1 MRWRPGF
8 PRSSSMSRR
17 WSRRTSRPSSDC
29 PRAISSTGSSR
40 PISCSGS
47 VPRPIGPTTA
57 RRSSACTSAARPP
70 TRGAASRAFP
80 DTTRHARFSRT
91 GSAFRRIREARGAT
105 CVAFEVRCA
114 SSIETGPRRVSTESY
129 LRPGIAGE
137 KAYDPMR
144 EPRFTEIATFM
155 RAPLAATLES
165 VDIGLIGVPTDLG
178 VTNRPGAR
186 HGPREIRNASSLM
199 RAFNLGLGVN
209 PYELC
214 RIADLGDVHLS
225 HRYDLERQNED
236 IEAFYRKVKAA
247 HVIPISA
254 GGDHSIT
261 YPIFKAIAARA
272 PIGMVHIDAH
282 TDTWGEFF
290 GSKFTHGAPFR
301 LAVEAGV
308 LDPKR
313 TIQIGIRGGQNFMDG
328 IEFSRS
334 HGMRVVFIEEFASLG
349 VDRVIEEAR
358 AVVGDRPTYIS
369 FDVDG
374 LDPVYAPGTGTPEVG
389 GITTLEAQRLL
400 RGLRG
405 LNLIGGD
412 VVEVAPPYDQTGNTA
427 LVGATMMFEILC
439 LIADRHF
446 GAGRG
451 GRAGDR

>member
-1 MRWRPGF
+1 MNDHP
-8 PRSSSMSRR
+8 
-17 WSRRTSRPSSDC
+17 
-29 PRAISSTGSSR
+29 
-40 PISCSGS
+40 
-47 VPRPIGPTTA
+47 
-57 RRSSACTSAARPP
+57 
-70 TRGAASRAFP
+70 
-80 DTTRHARFSRT
+80 
-91 GSAFRRIREARGAT
+91 
-105 CVAFEVRCA
+105 
-114 SSIETGPRRVSTESY
+114 Y
-129 LRPGIAGE
+129 LRPSAVIE
-137 KAYDPMR
+137 TAYDPMKQ
-144 EPRFTEIATFM
+144 PRFTEIATFM
-155 RAPLAATLES
+155 RAPLATSLEQ
-165 VDIGLIGVPTDLG
+165 VDIGLVGVPTDLG

-186 HGPREIRNASSLM
+186 HGPREIRNSSSLM
-199 RAFNLGLGVN
+199 RAFNLGLGVD
-209 PYELC
+209 PYALC

-225 HRYDLERQNED
+225 HRYDLEKQNQD
-236 IEAFYRKVKAA
+236 IEAFFRKLHRAGVLP
-247 HVIPISA
+247 VSA

-261 YPIFKAIAARA
+261 YPIFRAIAAQE
-272 PIGMVHIDAH
+272 PIGMVHVDAH
-282 TDTWGEFF
+282 TDTWGEFY

-313 TIQIGIRGGQNFMDG
+313 TIQIGIRGGQNFLDG

-334 HGMRVVFIEEFASLG
+334 HGMRVVFIEEFAELG
-349 VDRVIEEAR
+349 VERVIEEAR
-358 AVVGDRPTYIS
+358 RVVGSGATYIS

-446 GAGRG
+446 GPQATKKPR
-451 GRAGDR
+451 RAAP

>member
-1 MRWRPGF
+1 MNDSSYTRPDLG
-8 PRSSSMSRR
+8 
-17 WSRRTSRPSSDC
+17 
-29 PRAISSTGSSR
+29 G
-40 PISCSGS
+40 
-47 VPRPIGPTTA
+47 
-57 RRSSACTSAARPP
+57 
-70 TRGAASRAFP
+70 GAAYEP
-80 DTTRHARFSRT
+80 MKQ
-91 GSAFRRIREARGAT
+91 
-105 CVAFEVRCA
+105 
-114 SSIETGPRRVSTESY
+114 PRY
-129 LRPGIAGE
+129 
-137 KAYDPMR
+137 
-144 EPRFTEIATFM
+144 TEIATFM
-155 RAPLAATLES
+155 RAPLATTLDQ

-199 RAFNLGLGVN
+199 RSFNLGLGIN

-214 RIADLGDVHLS
+214 RVADIGDVRLS
-225 HRYDLERQNED
+225 HRYDLEKQVEE
-236 IEAFYRKVKAA
+236 IEAYFREVHAA
-247 HVIPISA
+247 GVLPISA

-261 YPIFKAIAARA
+261 YPIFRAIAADA

-282 TDTWGEFF
+282 CDTWGEFY

-308 LDPKR
+308 LDPTR

-328 IEFSRS
+328 INFSKS
-334 HGMRVVFIEEFASLG
+334 HGMRVMFIEEFADLG
-349 VDRVIEEAR
+349 VERVIEEAR
-358 AVVGDRPTYIS
+358 RVVGDGRTYIS

-427 LVGATMMFEILC
+427 LVGATIMFEILC
-439 LIADRHF
+439 LVADGNF
-446 GAGRG
+446 GAGRPKAS
-451 GRAGDR
+451 RATRG